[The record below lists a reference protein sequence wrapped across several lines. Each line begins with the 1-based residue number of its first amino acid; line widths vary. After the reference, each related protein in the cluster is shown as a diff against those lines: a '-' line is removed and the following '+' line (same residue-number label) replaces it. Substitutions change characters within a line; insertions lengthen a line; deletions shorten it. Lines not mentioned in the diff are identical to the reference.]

1 MWPPARSPDRKRG
14 LYGLREQRLGVHD
27 EMLSLVVNRVPR
39 EKPLQQLERLIEHF
53 ASNDRVSGLCE
64 RTEL

>member
-1 MWPPARSPDRKRG
+1 
-14 LYGLREQRLGVHD
+14 
-27 EMLSLVVNRVPR
+27 MLSLVVNRVPR